1 MKRAKKK
8 GISLSTEEAKE
19 LRKKKVSDK
28 GSMVVDIKTGKVKK
42 KYKRCPV
49 KDKAYSKAYHERN
62 REKIAEM
69 RARYHVANREKSI
82 ARNKAYAKEHPESVA
97 AASQKLRAKRMKRVP
112 CWYGDLDDFVAK
124 EAALLCRDRKVATGI
139 DWHVDHMIPMNA
151 RKVSGLHVWNNLQ
164 VIPAFLN
171 SYKLNKMI
179 MTEPME
185 WISHIGDVLK

>member
-1 MKRAKKK
+1 M
-8 GISLSTEEAKE
+8 
-19 LRKKKVSDK
+19 RKKKLDEK
-28 GSMVVDIKTGKVKK
+28 GSRVFDIDTGKEKK
-42 KYKRCPV
+42 KYKRCPA
-49 KDKAYSKAYHERN
+49 KEKAYSKAYHEKN

-82 ARNKAYAKEHPESVA
+82 ARTKAYAKEHPESVA
-97 AASQKLRAKRMKRVP
+97 AAGQKLRAKRMKRVP

-124 EAALLCRDRKVATGI
+124 EAALLCRDRKASTGI

-171 SYKLNKMI
+171 SYKLNKLI

-185 WISHIGDVLK
+185 WIGYIGDVLK